1 MNPNGRNPRKVSGK
15 PTCSCPACIE
25 LYAEESSSP
34 KASGKE
40 FCPLCGLPHFRQGRT
55 CPNIKSETQVNA
67 MMNALKQSVEPKQL
81 VDAATKYLQSVK
93 DKLVQ
98 QRKQKEADLL
108 ANANTNGV
116 GDVERPDLQAMAA
129 SKNKRA
135 E

>member
-1 MNPNGRNPRKVSGK
+1 
-15 PTCSCPACIE
+15 
-25 LYAEESSSP
+25 
-34 KASGKE
+34 
-40 FCPLCGLPHFRQGRT
+40 
-55 CPNIKSETQVNA
+55 
-67 MMNALKQSVEPKQL
+67 MNALKQSVEPKQL